1 MRWLYRLK
9 RQEYRLAVVMGLVD
23 GILTAMLLAAQKILG
38 HRTPVDFES
47 ALKVA
52 IFALATAG
60 FVFYI
65 GRYAELRSQLVR
77 AAAQLNLRK
86 RGKLATTH
94 LGRMVLGEAVVEAL
108 VSGSCSFMSAL
119 LPLSLAAAFPSAPWL
134 SVVVSLFLLG
144 SLGLVLGKTV
154 RGSSLKWSVGLITGG
169 SFMMA
174 IGFELHIM

>member
-1 MRWLYRLK
+1 MKWLSRLK
-9 RQEYRLAVVMGLVD
+9 RQEYRLAVVMGFVD

-38 HRTPVDFES
+38 HGTPVAFES

-52 IFALATAG
+52 VFALATAG

-94 LGRMVLGEAVVEAL
+94 LGRMVVREAVIEAL
-108 VSGSCSFMSAL
+108 ASGACSFISAL
-119 LPLSLAAAFPSAPWL
+119 LPLSLAAAFPSVPWL
-134 SVVVSLFLLG
+134 SALVSLFLLG
-144 SLGLVLGKTV
+144 LLGSVLGKAV
-154 RGSSLKWSVGLITGG
+154 RGSSLKWSVGLVMGG
-169 SFMMA
+169 LIVMVL
-174 IGFELHIM
+174 GFKLHIM